1 MIADLCTDI
10 CKQNVL
16 AKMEAMRCG
25 ILQGLCVAAGA
36 LAVSGLSE
44 KFGEDEFLLMGRI
57 FEALQKTVETPSIQ
71 FYSQPKEQKD
81 EFYAV
86 ERRAWEEVDL
96 AEALKALEEQGAL
109 ERFSGANHALI
120 LTMYFYDVFRDFDNV
135 EHYLQ
140 VLKNMGE
147 TFDNMFPASA
157 GNDAFEK

>member
-1 MIADLCTDI
+1 VIADLCTDI

-57 FEALQKTVETPSIQ
+57 FEALRKTVKTPSIQ
-71 FYSQPKEQKD
+71 FYSQQKEQKD

-86 ERRAWEEVDL
+86 ERRACEEVDL

-120 LTMYFYDVFRDFDNV
+120 LTMYFCDVFRDFDNV

-147 TFDNMFPASA
+147 AFDNTFPATA
-157 GNDAFEK
+157 GNDAFEE